1 MDAYVIIITYF
12 LRKMGDTKTTKL
24 KLIFQVKDTSMK
36 NRKKIFEF
44 VGKIVLTIIIFL
56 LPIGVI
62 YFCIPT
68 EYLYAIDNRI
78 NVVGLYISAF
88 SLATS
93 IFIAVLIYWLQNNN
107 TKREERL
114 RRQKAQLMMYSE
126 LESALEGVYMRAAGF
141 GGIGTGANTK
151 NIMNTYLVELQ
162 DILSPNQFRLLINIV
177 NKIDIEASDTSE
189 DEERGKAA
197 QIELIGYMRPWLLKI
212 MYSDYVKL
220 FPCVQDYHDLL
231 SRPVFELLQALGK
244 SNASFEVEKE
254 EIYDMNGNLLFVHKG
269 NRACRIYDG
278 SGILLL
284 DGTIDLDIDDEYKI
298 VDGYEKSETY
308 TGFYK
313 DGKYCGEGTLYSHD
327 KKKLKEGQWNAGEL
341 IKGMEYDWL
350 LQKHEDG
357 EWEPY
362 EQYGEDIIPFMY
374 AQQSIIDIGIENFF
388 IADLRINGGSAEEEN
403 VRTLAEFLHD
413 TNPEMLKYYE

>member
-1 MDAYVIIITYF
+1 MV
-12 LRKMGDTKTTKL
+12 KL
-24 KLIFQVKDTSMK
+24 KRLLNFAGKLLFTILIF
-36 NRKKIFEF
+36 I
-44 VGKIVLTIIIFL
+44 
-56 LPIGVI
+56 LPISI
-62 YFCIPT
+62 INIFIPK
-68 EYLYAIDNRI
+68 ELLYALDNRI

-93 IFIAVLIYWLQNNN
+93 IFIAVLIYWLQNSN

-126 LESALEGVYMRAAGF
+126 LESALEGVYMRASGF

-177 NKIDIEASDTSE
+177 NKIDIEANDTSE
-189 DEERGKAA
+189 DEERGLAA
-197 QIELIGYMRPWLLKI
+197 RVELIGYMRPWLLKI

-220 FPCVQDYHDLL
+220 FPCVQDYHDML
-231 SRPVFELLQALGK
+231 SRPVFELLQVLGK
-244 SNASFEVEKE
+244 SNASFEAEKE
-254 EIYDMNGNLLFVHKG
+254 EIYDMNGNLLFVHKDK
-269 NRACRIYDG
+269 RAYQIYDG
-278 SGILLL
+278 SGLLLL
-284 DGTIDLDIDDEYKI
+284 DGTIELDIDDEYRI

-327 KKKLKEGQWNAGEL
+327 KKKLKEGQWKDGEL
-341 IKGMEYDWL
+341 IQGIEYDWL
-350 LQKHEDG
+350 LRKDEDG

-374 AQQSIIDIGIENFF
+374 AQQYIINIGIENFF
-388 IADLRINGGSAEEEN
+388 IADLRIDGDSAEEEN
-403 VRTLAEFLHD
+403 VRTLAKFLHD
-413 TNPEMLKYYE
+413 TNPELLKYYE